1 MSSEQISA
9 DFSMHVFQ
17 TGEADLSFFIIPHRS
32 QPTKYP
38 NVLLIKPSIAAKRE
52 RRDMEKDLLWILAG

>member
-9 DFSMHVFQ
+9 DFNMQVSQ
-17 TGEADLSFFIIPHRS
+17 TGEADFSFDYFPHKS
-32 QPTKYP
+32 QPTRYP

-52 RRDMEKDLLWILAG
+52 RGETWGKICYGF